1 MAEELVM
8 PRLSD
13 TMERG
18 TVARWL
24 KAVGDTVAAG
34 DVVAEIE
41 TDKATMEYQSDL
53 DGVLLQI
60 LVGDGESA
68 DLGAVIALVGEAG
81 EEVPGASA
89 ATAEPEAAEA
99 EGEPEAD
106 TDEHEAVAEG
116 EQEPAA
122 EATAE
127 PHPEAPAA
135 TKSEAPAE
143 APADDAPSTG
153 PLKASPI
160 ARKIADENGLD
171 LRTLAGR
178 GSGPDGRIVR
188 ADVEK
193 LLERKDR
200 REELPPSPSQA
211 RAKAPVVEAVPQ
223 EDDEVVELSKMQ
235 RIIARRMGESKATVP
250 HFYLTAEVDMGK
262 AIALRKDFNA
272 ALEPEGIKVSVN
284 DLIVRASGLALRDN
298 RQFHRSYTGDHLVYH
313 AHANIGIAVA
323 LDDGLI
329 VPVIRGVE
337 TKTLRQVAVEAR
349 DLAERARAGQL
360 KQPEIEG
367 GTLTVSNLGMFGVTH
382 FGAIINPP
390 EPGILAVG
398 ATVQRGVERDGELV
412 LRPIMN
418 VTLSVDHRAASG
430 ADGARFL
437 QSLQR
442 YLEAPLLLVG

>member
-53 DGVLLQI
+53 DGVILQI

-81 EEVPGASA
+81 EEVPGAST
-89 ATAEPEAAEA
+89 ATAEPEV
-99 EGEPEAD
+99 PEAD
-106 TDEHEAVAEG
+106 TDEHEAVTEVA
-116 EQEPAA
+116 QEPAA
-122 EATAE
+122 EA
-127 PHPEAPAA
+127 EAPAA
-135 TKSEAPAE
+135 APPAPAAQ

-200 REELPPSPSQA
+200 REDLPPSPSQA

-250 HFYLTAEVDMGK
+250 HFYLTAEVDMGN

-298 RQFHRSYTGDHLVYH
+298 RQFHRSYTGDHLIYH

-337 TKTLRQVAVEAR
+337 TKTLRQVAVETR

-367 GTLTVSNLGMFGVTH
+367 GTFTVSNLGMFGVTH

-398 ATVQRGVERDGELV
+398 ATVQRGVERDGQLV